1 MILFLERR
9 IEMKKIIAVLLV
21 MVLALSIVACN
32 QTKPQ
37 DTQDTAPTVDTQDT
51 PDTQDTEPVA
61 EEKVMT
67 YAEYVAAALDEKVV
81 VETYVQAK
89 QSWWN
94 DQATLYTQDNDGAYF
109 IYNVKCSEE
118 DYEKLVPGT
127 KIRVSGVKSEW
138 SGEVE
143 IVDGTFEILE
153 GSFIAEPVDATEWLG
168 TEELIKHQ
176 NELALFRDL
185 TVESISFKNGEP
197 GDDIYVALSKDGAD
211 YNFCVEFYLTNTE
224 TDVYKTVSE
233 LKSGDIVDIEGFL
246 YWYNDVNTHITK
258 VTVTSSLM
266 SHDDY
271 VAAAIDDEVRIETY
285 VQATQSWWNDQIT
298 IYAQSEDGAYF
309 IYNAHCSEED
319 AAKLVPGTKIRVSG
333 YKTEWAGEV
342 EIGEANLK
350 ILDGSYVAETVDATE
365 WLGTEELI
373 KHQNEK
379 VSFKGLTVDSVSF
392 KNGEPGDDIYVAFTK
407 DGETYNF
414 CVEYYLTNTETEV
427 YKAVSELKAG
437 DVVDVEGFLYWY
449 NDVNTHITSV
459 VPAE

>member
-1 MILFLERR
+1 
-9 IEMKKIIAVLLV
+9 MKKIIAVLLV

-176 NELALFRDL
+176 NEFVTFQGMTVEPIQDADGKEAAFLYKWNGTGSEGDDL
-185 TVESISFKNGEP
+185 YFNVSLDGKTYNFTVESYLC
-197 GDDIYVALSKDGAD
+197 DKDS
-211 YNFCVEFYLTNTE
+211 
-224 TDVYKTVSE
+224 DVYKAVKN
-233 LKSGDIVDIEGFL
+233 LKVGDKIDLEGFL
-246 YWYNDVNTHITK
+246 YWYEGVN
-258 VTVTSSLM
+258 
-266 SHDDY
+266 
-271 VAAAIDDEVRIETY
+271 
-285 VQATQSWWNDQIT
+285 
-298 IYAQSEDGAYF
+298 
-309 IYNAHCSEED
+309 
-319 AAKLVPGTKIRVSG
+319 P
-333 YKTEWAGEV
+333 
-342 EIGEANLK
+342 
-350 ILDGSYVAETVDATE
+350 
-365 WLGTEELI
+365 
-373 KHQNEK
+373 
-379 VSFKGLTVDSVSF
+379 
-392 KNGEPGDDIYVAFTK
+392 
-407 DGETYNF
+407 
-414 CVEYYLTNTETEV
+414 
-427 YKAVSELKAG
+427 
-437 DVVDVEGFLYWY
+437 
-449 NDVNTHITSV
+449 HITSV
-459 VPAE
+459 KTAK